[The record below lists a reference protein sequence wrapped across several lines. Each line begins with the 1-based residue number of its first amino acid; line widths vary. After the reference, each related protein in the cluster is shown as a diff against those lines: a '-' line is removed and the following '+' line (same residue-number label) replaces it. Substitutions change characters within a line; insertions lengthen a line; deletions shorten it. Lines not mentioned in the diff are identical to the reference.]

1 MPTLRKATN
10 FLYDLFEDESKTLVN
25 VPGSL
30 MVDVFLRGNFT
41 SDTNAMLVGFF
52 DEFAD
57 AEESVG
63 NATGAADL
71 RALSGNISADLKE
84 YLWDTKSGD
93 HFITQ
98 LNPDNTTRDFV
109 DYDSNLMALAH
120 GVVGSDDAA
129 KVLARI
135 DGGRCRAGVTFV
147 SEEYVRAK
155 ATNEWRR
162 RKRAA
167 ERARSKASER
177 RQRKTACF

>member
-1 MPTLRKATN
+1 
-10 FLYDLFEDESKTLVN
+10 
-25 VPGSL
+25 
-30 MVDVFLRGNFT
+30 
-41 SDTNAMLVGFF
+41 
-52 DEFAD
+52 
-57 AEESVG
+57 VG